1 MRQQQAAG
9 VRAIE
14 AAAASFDRNDLLC
27 GSRRRGYCGSCGW
40 TSKLESFR
48 TELTMWSECISD
60 ADPPRQYGCR
70 RTNTNKSW

>member
-27 GSRRRGYCGSCGW
+27 GSRRRG
-40 TSKLESFR
+40 
-48 TELTMWSECISD
+48 
-60 ADPPRQYGCR
+60 
-70 RTNTNKSW
+70 